1 MYWSPPTLSRLLRK
15 RCKLRCQEFE
25 STFYHL
31 LFSFLST
38 FDSFHST
45 TLSRHVIS
53 LSFFFTT
60 SLFIYTFAGRFFF
73 HCYLLALHHGK
84 KLHNTKYFLRRGE
97 EAGAILRKMARYQ
110 RQESPQ
116 GVRMVYACMRVVWQ
130 AVRHM
135 FECVERFCLNSRSNL
150 TSGLNLFHH
159 FT

>member
-31 LFSFLST
+31 LFSFLSI

-45 TLSRHVIS
+45 TLSMHVIS
-53 LSFFFTT
+53 LSFFFLPHL
-60 SLFIYTFAGRFFF
+60 SLSTRLPGVFFFF

-116 GVRMVYACMRVVWQ
+116 GVRMVYACMRV
-130 AVRHM
+130 
-135 FECVERFCLNSRSNL
+135 CVLYGRQCAICLSASN
-150 TSGLNLFHH
+150 GFV
-159 FT
+159 